1 VLAGRF
7 NHHRNFHIVR
17 RTAID
22 RFHFDR
28 FYFQTRFSLISR
40 HDKSGPDKFGY
51 DSMRI
56 GSALF
61 SLAAALAGLMLLLA
75 ISDFLFGLSGRFPV
89 VDVTALVFAAVIL
102 LFGFFCRRAF

>member
-1 VLAGRF
+1 
-7 NHHRNFHIVR
+7 
-17 RTAID
+17 
-22 RFHFDR
+22 
-28 FYFQTRFSLISR
+28 
-40 HDKSGPDKFGY
+40 
-51 DSMRI
+51 MRI

-61 SLAAALAGLMLLLA
+61 ALAAVLAGLFLLLA